1 MHGFWVAARNNT
13 SELASL
19 LYFPEKKEGD
29 KSSQFT
35 KGSQGNITVSSAHNT
50 CLTQRTMARA
60 YVLCVTSKSS
70 KMTTG
75 IRNAWNW
82 LLFFLSYTRLTWISL
97 LSHRFELESII
108 LGHYDVL
115 HTTTASMKK
124 FFGKVYKNRVDI
136 LNRIL
141 KISIEQSMMPEARYH
156 FLKFLCIILI
166 TKANDQIIVNE
177 PKIW

>member
-1 MHGFWVAARNNT
+1 MCNFKIIKNDNGNT
-13 SELASL
+13 QCMELTLVFS
-19 LYFPEKKEGD
+19 FIH
-29 KSSQFT
+29 SSY
-35 KGSQGNITVSSAHNT
+35 
-50 CLTQRTMARA
+50 MD
-60 YVLCVTSKSS
+60 
-70 KMTTG
+70 
-75 IRNAWNW
+75 
-82 LLFFLSYTRLTWISL
+82 
-97 LSHRFELESII
+97 LESII

-141 KISIEQSMMPEARYH
+141 KISVEQSMMPEARYH

-177 PKIW
+177 PKI